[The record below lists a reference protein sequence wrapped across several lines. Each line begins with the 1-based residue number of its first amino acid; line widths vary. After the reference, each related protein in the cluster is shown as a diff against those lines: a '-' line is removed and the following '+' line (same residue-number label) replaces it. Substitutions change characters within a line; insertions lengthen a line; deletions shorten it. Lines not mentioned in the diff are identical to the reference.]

1 MAKTP
6 EQRILAIGA
15 PAGIKMLLAAVA
27 DVYPADV
34 SAWVK
39 GRIVAP
45 KNSAAVAL
53 NAAMEKIEYAWQ
65 FNRDLVKHC
74 GGLPLELNAAT
85 VKRLFAEKGPQ
96 AGAKYILSNDT
107 NPRAVA
113 GRGDTRVALEA
124 LATE

>member
-15 PAGIKMLLAAVA
+15 PAGIKMLLASVA
-27 DVYPADV
+27 GVYPADV

-53 NAAMEKIEYAWQ
+53 DAAMEKVEYAWQ

-85 VKRLFAEKGPQ
+85 VKRLYAQRRVRITLATDDGPQ
-96 AGAKYILSNDT
+96 PARAAAGH
-107 NPRAVA
+107 
-113 GRGDTRVALEA
+113 GDTQAAQEA